1 MVETNRLRKFTFKI
15 IFLGEAAVGKTSIIA
30 RHVSSSFDPNCMPSL
45 GANVTT
51 KDYILGDQSITL
63 LIWDIAAQEAYSRV
77 RQQYYNGARALFLV
91 YDVTRR
97 ETFERVL
104 FWFDDFKQIVQKKVP
119 IVLVCNKVDLPAV
132 VDRRLGEG
140 LAHEI
145 GADFVETSAKTGQN
159 VEQIFERVVRLLSS
173 ETSD

>member
-1 MVETNRLRKFTFKI
+1 VETDRLRKFNFKI
-15 IFLGEAAVGKTSIIA
+15 MFLGDAAVGKTSIIA
-30 RHVSSSFDPNCMPSL
+30 RHVTSFFDPFCMPSL
-45 GANVTT
+45 GANITSR
-51 KDYILGDQSITL
+51 DYVLGDKSLTL
-63 LIWDIAAQEAYSRV
+63 LIWDIASQEAYSKV

-91 YDVTRR
+91 YDVTRP
-97 ETFERVL
+97 ETLSHVL

-119 IVLVCNKVDLPAV
+119 IILVGNKIDLPAV

-173 ETSD
+173 EISD